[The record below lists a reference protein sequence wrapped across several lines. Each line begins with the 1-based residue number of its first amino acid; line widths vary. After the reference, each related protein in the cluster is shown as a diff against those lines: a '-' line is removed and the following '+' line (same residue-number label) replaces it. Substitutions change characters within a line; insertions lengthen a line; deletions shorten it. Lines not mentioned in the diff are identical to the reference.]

1 VATISTPGALSFLMR
16 YKASSPGQIEDFKQ
30 VMRDIESLSIAFM
43 PLNISPVLRACPGA
57 CR

>member
-1 VATISTPGALSFLMR
+1 MR
-16 YKASSPGQIEDFKQ
+16 YKALSPGQIEDFKQ